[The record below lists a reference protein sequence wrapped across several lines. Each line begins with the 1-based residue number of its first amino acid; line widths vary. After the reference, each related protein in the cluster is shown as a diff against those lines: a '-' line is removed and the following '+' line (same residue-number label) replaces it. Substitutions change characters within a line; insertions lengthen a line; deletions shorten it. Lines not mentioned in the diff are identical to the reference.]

1 MIEFGDDELK
11 VICEYKYI
19 GDDLLVIISNK
30 NPHIGGVSLFCN
42 NTYTIKK
49 PNHKDHIISQKIAKQ
64 LGEILKKDVLVI
76 CGIHIDNATKKQID
90 LVIKNTEKCIQKLIK
105 EIK

>member
-1 MIEFGDDELK
+1 MIEFGDNELK

-19 GDDLLVIISNK
+19 GDDLLVIIFNE
-30 NPHIGGVSLFCN
+30 NPHIGGVSLFCGEMH
-42 NTYTIKK
+42 TIHK
-49 PNHKDHIISQKIAKQ
+49 PHHKDHIISQKISKK
-64 LGEILKKDVLVI
+64 LGEVLKKDVLVI
-76 CGIHIDNATKKQID
+76 CGIHIDNATKDQID